1 MICTPSG
8 ILTTISS
15 INIPILHPNNSQ
27 LSIVNYQFLM
37 YLIDTHTHVYDH
49 QFSLDRI
56 EAMQRALDAGV
67 GMMLLPNVDASTIT
81 PMLEL
86 HEQYPDCTRVM
97 MGLQPEEVKE
107 DYKDVLSTMEKE
119 LEKGIYVG
127 VGEVGLD
134 FYWDSTFEKEQLD
147 AFETQLDWAK
157 QLHLPL
163 SIHCRNAFD
172 KMVKI
177 LERKQ
182 DGGLRGIMH
191 CFTGTEEE
199 AKVYLELGF
208 HLGLGGVTTYKNCG
222 VKEYLSNLPLDRIVL
237 ETDAP
242 YLAPVPCRGKRNE
255 PAFLVHTAQKIA
267 DILQIPVEE
276 LAAATTAN
284 AQSLFGA

>member
-1 MICTPSG
+1 MK
-8 ILTTISS
+8 
-15 INIPILHPNNSQ
+15 
-27 LSIVNYQFLM
+27 M
-37 YLIDTHTHVYDH
+37 YLIDTHTHIYDH
-49 QFSLDRI
+49 QFSLDRA
-56 EAMQRALDAGV
+56 ETVRRALDSGV
-67 GMMLLPNVDASTIT
+67 GMMLLPNVDASTIA
-81 PMLEL
+81 PMLQL
-86 HEQYPDCTRVM
+86 HEQYPNCTRVM

-107 DYKDVLSTMEKE
+107 DYKQMLDLMEKE
-119 LEKGIYVG
+119 LERGIYIG

-134 FYWDSTFEKEQLD
+134 FYWDTTFEKQQLD

-157 QLHLPL
+157 QFHLPL

-222 VKEYLSNLPLDRIVL
+222 VKEYLPKLPLDRIAL

-267 DILQIPVEE
+267 EILQISVDE
-276 LAAATTAN
+276 LAAVTTAN
-284 AQSLFGA
+284 AQTLFGK

>member
-1 MICTPSG
+1 
-8 ILTTISS
+8 
-15 INIPILHPNNSQ
+15 
-27 LSIVNYQFLM
+27 M
-37 YLIDTHTHVYDH
+37 YLVDTHTHVYDH
-49 QFSLDRI
+49 QFSLDRN

-67 GMMLLPNVDASTIT
+67 GMMLLPNVDASTIA

-107 DYKDVLSTMEKE
+107 DYKEVLSMMEKE
-119 LEKGIYVG
+119 LERGIYIG

-134 FYWDSTFEKEQLD
+134 FYWDVTFERQQLD
-147 AFETQLDWAK
+147 ALEIQLDWAK
-157 QLHLPL
+157 QLGLPL

-177 LERKQ
+177 LEKKQ

-191 CFTGTEEE
+191 CYTGTEEE

-208 HLGLGGVTTYKNCG
+208 YLGLGGVTTYKNCG
-222 VKEYLSNLPLDRIVL
+222 VKDYLPNLPLDRIVL

-255 PAFLVHTAQKIA
+255 PSFLVYTAKCIA
-267 DILQIPVEE
+267 VILQMPLEDF
-276 LAAATTAN
+276 AAATTSN
-284 AQSLFGA
+284 VKDLFQF

>member
-1 MICTPSG
+1 
-8 ILTTISS
+8 
-15 INIPILHPNNSQ
+15 
-27 LSIVNYQFLM
+27 M
-37 YLIDTHTHVYDH
+37 YLIDTHTHIYDH
-49 QFSLDRI
+49 QFSLDRK
-56 EAMQRALDAGV
+56 ETVQRALDAGV
-67 GMMLLPNVDASTIT
+67 KMMLLPNVDASTIA

-107 DYKDVLSTMEKE
+107 DYKTVLATMEKE
-119 LEKGIYVG
+119 LEKDMYVG

-134 FYWDSTFEKEQLD
+134 FYWDSTFEKEQLN

-157 QLHLPL
+157 QLGLPL

-177 LERKQ
+177 LEHKQ

-199 AKVYLELGF
+199 AKAYLELGF

-222 VKEYLSNLPLDRIVL
+222 VKDYLPNLPLNRIVL

-255 PAFLVHTAQKIA
+255 PAFLVHTARRIA
-267 DILQIPVEE
+267 DILQMPLEAF
-276 LAAATTAN
+276 AAATTAN
-284 AQSLFGA
+284 AKALFQL

>member
-1 MICTPSG
+1 
-8 ILTTISS
+8 
-15 INIPILHPNNSQ
+15 
-27 LSIVNYQFLM
+27 M

-49 QFSLDRI
+49 QFSLDRN

-67 GMMLLPNVDASTIT
+67 GMMLLPNVDASTIV

-107 DYKDVLSTMEKE
+107 DYKDVLSQMEME
-119 LEKGIYVG
+119 LERGIYVG

-134 FYWDSTFEKEQLD
+134 FYWDATFEKEQLD

-177 LERKQ
+177 LEHKQ

-191 CFTGTEEE
+191 CFTGTEDE

-222 VKEYLSNLPLDRIVL
+222 VKDFLPKLPLDRIVL

-276 LAAATTAN
+276 LASATTEN
-284 AQSLFGA
+284 AKVLFGA

>member
-1 MICTPSG
+1 M
-8 ILTTISS
+8 
-15 INIPILHPNNSQ
+15 
-27 LSIVNYQFLM
+27 F
-37 YLIDTHTHVYDH
+37 LIDTHTHVYDH
-49 QFSLDRI
+49 QFSLDRN
-56 EAMQRALDAGV
+56 EAMQRALEAGV
-67 GMMLLPNVDASTIT
+67 KMMFLPNVDALTIT

-107 DYKDVLSTMEKE
+107 DYKTVLAMMENE
-119 LEKGIYVG
+119 LTGAISASCVPQFLVHYVG
-127 VGEVGLD
+127 VGEIGLD
-134 FYWDSTFEKEQLD
+134 FYWDSTFEKQQLD

-177 LERKQ
+177 LEHKQ
-182 DGGLRGIMH
+182 DGGLHGIMH

-222 VKEYLSNLPLDRIVL
+222 VKDFLPNLPLDRIVL

-255 PAFLVHTAQKIA
+255 PAFLVHTAQRIA
-267 DILQIPVEE
+267 DILQMPVED
-276 LAAATTAN
+276 LAAVTTTN
-284 AQSLFGA
+284 AKALFG

>member
-1 MICTPSG
+1 
-8 ILTTISS
+8 
-15 INIPILHPNNSQ
+15 
-27 LSIVNYQFLM
+27 M
-37 YLIDTHTHVYDH
+37 YLIDTHTHIYDH
-49 QFSLDRI
+49 QFSLDRDA
-56 EAMQRALDAGV
+56 AMQRALDAGV
-67 GMMLLPNVDASTIT
+67 NMMLLPNVDASTIA

-107 DYKDVLSTMEKE
+107 DYKAVLTMMEKE
-119 LEKGIYVG
+119 LERGIYSG

-134 FYWDSTFEKEQLD
+134 FYWDATYEKQQLD

-157 QLHLPL
+157 QLGLPL

-177 LERKQ
+177 LEKKQ
-182 DGGLRGIMH
+182 DGGLCGIMH

-199 AKVYLELGF
+199 AKVYLDLGF
-208 HLGLGGVTTYKNCG
+208 HLGLGGVITYKNCG
-222 VKEYLSNLPLDRIVL
+222 VKDFLPTLPMERIVL

-267 DILQIPVEE
+267 DILEMSLE
-276 LAAATTAN
+276 TLASVTSAN
-284 AQSLFGA
+284 ATQLFGL

>member
-1 MICTPSG
+1 
-8 ILTTISS
+8 
-15 INIPILHPNNSQ
+15 
-27 LSIVNYQFLM
+27 M
-37 YLIDTHTHVYDH
+37 YLVDTHTHIYDH
-49 QFSLDRI
+49 QFSLDRN
-56 EAMQRALDAGV
+56 ETVQRALDAGV
-67 GMMLLPNVDASTIT
+67 KMMLLPNVDASTIA

-107 DYKDVLSTMEKE
+107 DYKDVLSQMEKE
-119 LEKGIYVG
+119 LGEASPAFRVSQSRVQYVG

-134 FYWDSTFEKEQLD
+134 FYWDSTFEKQQLD

-172 KMVKI
+172 KMVRI

-199 AKVYLELGF
+199 SKVYLELGF
-208 HLGLGGVTTYKNCG
+208 HLGLGGVITYKNCG
-222 VKEYLSNLPLDRIVL
+222 VKDYLPNLPLERIVL

-255 PAFLVHTAQKIA
+255 PAFLVYTAQKIA
-267 DILQIPVEE
+267 EIRQISLEE
-276 LAAATTAN
+276 VAEATSAN
-284 AQSLFGA
+284 VQALFQL

>member
-1 MICTPSG
+1 
-8 ILTTISS
+8 
-15 INIPILHPNNSQ
+15 
-27 LSIVNYQFLM
+27 M
-37 YLIDTHTHVYDH
+37 YLIDTHTHIYDH
-49 QFSLDRI
+49 QFSLDRN

-67 GMMLLPNVDASTIT
+67 KMLLLPNVDASTIA

-107 DYKDVLSTMEKE
+107 DYKEVLSMMEKE
-119 LEKGIYVG
+119 LGEACPASRVPQSHVQYVG

-177 LERKQ
+177 LEHKQ

-222 VKEYLSNLPLDRIVL
+222 VKDYLPNLPLDRIVL

-267 DILQIPVEE
+267 EILQIPVEE
-276 LAAATTAN
+276 LATTTTAN
-284 AQSLFGA
+284 VKDLFQL

>member
-1 MICTPSG
+1 M
-8 ILTTISS
+8 
-15 INIPILHPNNSQ
+15 N
-27 LSIVNYQFLM
+27 
-37 YLIDTHTHVYDH
+37 LIDTHTHIYDH
-49 QFSLDRI
+49 QFSLDRN
-56 EAMQRALDAGV
+56 ETVQRALEAGV
-67 GMMLLPNVDASTIT
+67 KMMLLPNVDASTIA

-86 HEQYPDCTRVM
+86 HEQCPDRTRVM

-107 DYKDVLSTMEKE
+107 DYKAVLAMMEKE
-119 LEKGIYVG
+119 LERNIYIG

-134 FYWDSTFEKEQLD
+134 FYWDSTFEKQQLD
-147 AFETQLDWAK
+147 TFETQLDWAK

-172 KMVKI
+172 KMIKI

-182 DGGLRGIMH
+182 DGGLSGIMH
-191 CFTGTEEE
+191 CFTGSEEE

-208 HLGLGGVTTYKNCG
+208 HLGLGGLTTYKNCG
-222 VKEYLSNLPLDRIVL
+222 LKDYLPNLSLDRIVL

-284 AQSLFGA
+284 AKALFRL

>member
-1 MICTPSG
+1 M
-8 ILTTISS
+8 
-15 INIPILHPNNSQ
+15 N
-27 LSIVNYQFLM
+27 
-37 YLIDTHTHVYDH
+37 LIDTHTHIYDH
-49 QFSLDRI
+49 QFSLDRN
-56 EAMQRALDAGV
+56 ETVQRALEAGV
-67 GMMLLPNVDASTIT
+67 GMMLLPNVDASTIA

-86 HEQYPDCTRVM
+86 HEQFPDCTRVM

-107 DYKDVLSTMEKE
+107 DYKTVLALMEKE
-119 LEKGIYVG
+119 LERNIYIG

-134 FYWDSTFEKEQLD
+134 FYWDSTFEKQQLD

-172 KMVKI
+172 KMTKI
-177 LERKQ
+177 LEKKQ

-199 AKVYLELGF
+199 AKIYLELGF

-222 VKEYLSNLPLDRIVL
+222 VKDFLPRLPLDRIVL

-267 DILQIPVEE
+267 EILQIPYNE
-276 LAAATTAN
+276 LVNAVSAN
-284 AQSLFGA
+284 TNSLFSI

>member
-1 MICTPSG
+1 
-8 ILTTISS
+8 
-15 INIPILHPNNSQ
+15 
-27 LSIVNYQFLM
+27 M
-37 YLIDTHTHVYDH
+37 YLVDTHTHVYDH
-49 QFSLDRI
+49 QFSLDRN
-56 EAMQRALDAGV
+56 EAMKRALDAGV
-67 GMMLLPNVDASTIT
+67 GMMLLPNVDASTIA

-86 HEQYPDCTRVM
+86 LGQYPDCTRVM

-107 DYKDVLSTMEKE
+107 DYKEVLSMMEKE
-119 LEKGIYVG
+119 LERGIYIG

-134 FYWDSTFEKEQLD
+134 FYWDVTFERQQLD
-147 AFETQLDWAK
+147 ALEIQLDWAK
-157 QLHLPL
+157 QLGLPL

-177 LERKQ
+177 LEKKQ

-199 AKVYLELGF
+199 AKVYLKLGF

-222 VKEYLSNLPLDRIVL
+222 VKDYLPNLPLDRIVL

-255 PAFLVHTAQKIA
+255 PSFLVHTAKCIA
-267 DILQIPVEE
+267 EILQMLLEDF
-276 LAAATTAN
+276 AAATTSN
-284 AQSLFGA
+284 VKDLFQF

>member
-1 MICTPSG
+1 
-8 ILTTISS
+8 
-15 INIPILHPNNSQ
+15 
-27 LSIVNYQFLM
+27 M

-49 QFSLDRI
+49 QFSLDRN

-67 GMMLLPNVDASTIT
+67 GMMLLPNVDASTIV

-107 DYKDVLSTMEKE
+107 DYKDVLSQMEME
-119 LEKGIYVG
+119 LERGIYVG

-134 FYWDSTFEKEQLD
+134 FYWDATFEKEQLD

-177 LERKQ
+177 LEHKQ

-191 CFTGTEEE
+191 CFTGTEDE

-222 VKEYLSNLPLDRIVL
+222 VKDFLPKLPLDRIVL

-267 DILQIPVEE
+267 EILQIPVEE
-276 LAAATTAN
+276 LASVTTEN
-284 AQSLFGA
+284 VQLLFVGL

>member
-1 MICTPSG
+1 
-8 ILTTISS
+8 
-15 INIPILHPNNSQ
+15 
-27 LSIVNYQFLM
+27 M

-49 QFSLDRI
+49 QFSLDRN

-67 GMMLLPNVDASTIT
+67 GMMLLPNVDASTIA

-107 DYKDVLSTMEKE
+107 DYKEVLSMMEKE
-119 LEKGIYVG
+119 LERGIYIG

-134 FYWDSTFEKEQLD
+134 FYWDVTFERQQLD
-147 AFETQLDWAK
+147 AFETQLEWSK

-163 SIHCRNAFD
+163 SIHCRNAFE
-172 KMVKI
+172 KMVKV

-199 AKVYLELGF
+199 AKAYLELGF

-222 VKEYLSNLPLDRIVL
+222 VKDYLSNLPLDRIVL

-255 PAFLVHTAQKIA
+255 PSFLVHTAKCIA
-267 DILQIPVEE
+267 EILQMPLEDF
-276 LAAATTAN
+276 AAATTSN
-284 AQSLFGA
+284 VKDLFQF

>member
-1 MICTPSG
+1 MI
-8 ILTTISS
+8 
-15 INIPILHPNNSQ
+15 
-27 LSIVNYQFLM
+27 M
-37 YLIDTHTHVYDH
+37 YLVDTHTHVYDH
-49 QFSLDRI
+49 QFSLDRDA
-56 EAMQRALDAGV
+56 AMQRALEAGV
-67 GMMLLPNVDASTIT
+67 SMMLLPNVDATTIA

-107 DYKDVLSTMEKE
+107 DYKEVLDVMEKE

-134 FYWDSTFEKEQLD
+134 FYWDATYEKQQYD

-172 KMVKI
+172 KMVQI

-199 AKVYLELGF
+199 AKVYIELGF
-208 HLGLGGVTTYKNCG
+208 HLGLGGVTTYKNSG
-222 VKEYLSNLPLDRIVL
+222 VKDYLPNLPLDCIVL

-255 PAFLVHTAQKIA
+255 PAFLVHTAQRIA
-267 DILQIPVEE
+267 EILQMPLEDF
-276 LAAATTAN
+276 ATATMAN
-284 AQSLFGA
+284 TEALFQL

>member
-1 MICTPSG
+1 MT
-8 ILTTISS
+8 
-15 INIPILHPNNSQ
+15 
-27 LSIVNYQFLM
+27 M
-37 YLIDTHTHVYDH
+37 YLIDTHTHIYDH
-49 QFSLDRI
+49 QFSLDRN
-56 EAMQRALDAGV
+56 EAMQRAIAAGV
-67 GMMLLPNVDASTIT
+67 KMMLLPNVDTSTIT

-86 HEQYPDCTRVM
+86 YEQYPDCTRVM

-107 DYKDVLSTMEKE
+107 DYKQVLDLMQKE

-127 VGEVGLD
+127 VGEIGLD
-134 FYWDSTFEKEQLD
+134 FYWDSTYEKQQYD

-177 LERKQ
+177 LEHKQ
-182 DGGLRGIMH
+182 DGSLRGIMH

-199 AKVYLELGF
+199 AKVYLDLGF

-222 VKEYLSNLPLDRIVL
+222 VKDYLPNLPLDRIVL

-276 LAAATTAN
+276 LVSVTTKN
-284 AQSLFGA
+284 TQLLFSL

>member
-1 MICTPSG
+1 MICK
-8 ILTTISS
+8 
-15 INIPILHPNNSQ
+15 Q
-27 LSIVNYQFLM
+27 M
-37 YLIDTHTHVYDH
+37 YLIDTHTHIYDH
-49 QFSLDRI
+49 QFSLDRN
-56 EAMQRALDAGV
+56 ETVQRALEAGV
-67 GMMLLPNVDASTIT
+67 KMMLLPNVDASTVA

-86 HEQYPDCTRVM
+86 HGQYPDCTRVM

-107 DYKDVLSTMEKE
+107 DYKEVLSQMEKE
-119 LEKGIYVG
+119 LERGVYVG

-134 FYWDSTFEKEQLD
+134 FYWDATFEKQQLD

-157 QLHLPL
+157 QLGLPL

-177 LERKQ
+177 LEKKQ

-222 VKEYLSNLPLDRIVL
+222 VKDYLPNLPLDRIVL

-267 DILQIPVEE
+267 EILGMDLDE
-276 LAAATTAN
+276 LAAITTSN
-284 AQSLFGA
+284 VKQLFNL

>member
-1 MICTPSG
+1 M
-8 ILTTISS
+8 
-15 INIPILHPNNSQ
+15 
-27 LSIVNYQFLM
+27 F
-37 YLIDTHTHVYDH
+37 LIDTHTHIYDH
-49 QFSLDRI
+49 QFSLDRDAAI
-56 EAMQRALDAGV
+56 QRALEAGV
-67 GMMLLPNVDASTIT
+67 GMMLLPNIDVSTIA

-107 DYKDVLSTMEKE
+107 DYKEVLSQMEKY
-119 LEKGIYVG
+119 LGIACPSSLVPQSHVQYVG

-134 FYWDSTFEKEQLD
+134 FYWNTTFEKQQID

-157 QLHLPL
+157 QLKLPL
-163 SIHCRNAFD
+163 SIHCRNGFD

-208 HLGLGGVTTYKNCG
+208 HFGLGGVTTYKNCG
-222 VKEYLSNLPLDRIVL
+222 VKDYLPNLPLERMVL

-255 PAFLVHTAQKIA
+255 PAFLVHTAKRIA
-267 DILQIPVEE
+267 DILQMTLEE
-276 LAAATTAN
+276 LAAITTTN
-284 AQSLFGA
+284 VKDLFQL

>member
-1 MICTPSG
+1 M
-8 ILTTISS
+8 
-15 INIPILHPNNSQ
+15 H
-27 LSIVNYQFLM
+27 
-37 YLIDTHTHVYDH
+37 LIDTHTHVYDH
-49 QFSLDRI
+49 QFDLDR
-56 EAMQRALDAGV
+56 EAAMQRALEAGV
-67 GMMLLPNVDASTIT
+67 TMMLLPNVDASTIA

-86 HEQYPDCTRVM
+86 HKRYPNCTRVM
-97 MGLQPEEVKE
+97 MGLQPEEVKD
-107 DYKDVLSTMEKE
+107 DYKEALSTMERE
-119 LEKGIYVG
+119 LERGLYNG

-134 FYWDSTFEKEQLD
+134 FYWDTTFEKQQLD
-147 AFETQLDWAK
+147 AFESQLDWAK

-172 KMVKI
+172 KMVRI

-199 AKVYLELGF
+199 AKAYIGLGF

-222 VKEYLSNLPLDRIVL
+222 VKDFLPNLPLDRIVL

-255 PAFLVHTAQKIA
+255 PAFLIHTAQKISE
-267 DILQIPVEE
+267 ILQMSLEDFADV
-276 LAAATTAN
+276 TTAN
-284 AQSLFGA
+284 AVSLFGIA

>member
-1 MICTPSG
+1 
-8 ILTTISS
+8 
-15 INIPILHPNNSQ
+15 
-27 LSIVNYQFLM
+27 M
-37 YLIDTHTHVYDH
+37 YLIDTHTHIYDH
-49 QFSLDRI
+49 QFSLDRN
-56 EAMQRALDAGV
+56 EAVRRALDAGV
-67 GMMLLPNVDASTIT
+67 KMMLLPNVDASTVA

-86 HEQYPDCTRVM
+86 YGLYPDCTRMM

-107 DYKDVLSTMEKE
+107 DYKEVLSMMEKE
-119 LEKGIYVG
+119 LERGIYVG

-134 FYWDSTFEKEQLD
+134 FYWDATYEKQQLD

-177 LERKQ
+177 LEKKQ

-199 AKVYLELGF
+199 AKAYLDLGF
-208 HLGLGGVTTYKNCG
+208 HLGLGGVTTYKNCD
-222 VKEYLSNLPLDRIVL
+222 VKDFLPDLPLDKIVL

-255 PAFLVHTAQKIA
+255 PAFLVHTAQRIA
-267 DILQIPVEE
+267 DILQMPVEE
-276 LAAATTAN
+276 LAAVTTAN
-284 AQSLFGA
+284 AKSLFSL

>member
-1 MICTPSG
+1 
-8 ILTTISS
+8 
-15 INIPILHPNNSQ
+15 
-27 LSIVNYQFLM
+27 M

-49 QFSLDRI
+49 QFSLDRN

-67 GMMLLPNVDASTIT
+67 KLMLLPNVDASTIA

-107 DYKDVLSTMEKE
+107 DYKKVLGLMEKE
-119 LEKGIYVG
+119 LERGIYVG

-134 FYWDSTFEKEQLD
+134 FYWDATFEKEQLD

-172 KMVKI
+172 KMVRI
-177 LERKQ
+177 LEHKQ

-208 HLGLGGVTTYKNCG
+208 HLGLVGVTTYKNCG
-222 VKEYLSNLPLDRIVL
+222 VKDFLPNLPLDRIVL

-255 PAFLVHTAQKIA
+255 PAFLVHTVQKIA
-267 DILQIPVEE
+267 DILQISVEE
-276 LAAATTAN
+276 LASVTTEN
-284 AQSLFGA
+284 VQLLFIIVEFSSQR

>member
-1 MICTPSG
+1 
-8 ILTTISS
+8 
-15 INIPILHPNNSQ
+15 
-27 LSIVNYQFLM
+27 M
-37 YLIDTHTHVYDH
+37 YLVDTHTHVYDH
-49 QFSLDRI
+49 QFSLDRN

-67 GMMLLPNVDASTIT
+67 GMMLLPNVDASTIA

-107 DYKDVLSTMEKE
+107 DYKEVLSMMEKE
-119 LEKGIYVG
+119 LERGIYIG

-134 FYWDSTFEKEQLD
+134 FYWDVTFERQQLD
-147 AFETQLDWAK
+147 ALETQLDWAK
-157 QLHLPL
+157 QLGLPL
-163 SIHCRNAFD
+163 SIHCRNAFE

-177 LERKQ
+177 LEKKQ
-182 DGGLRGIMH
+182 DGGLHGIMH

-199 AKVYLELGF
+199 AKAYLELGF

-222 VKEYLSNLPLDRIVL
+222 VKDYLPNLPLDRIVL

-255 PAFLVHTAQKIA
+255 PSFLVYTAKCIA
-267 DILQIPVEE
+267 EILQMPLEDF
-276 LAAATTAN
+276 AAATTSN
-284 AQSLFGA
+284 VKDLFQF